1 LLKFGRGYKKVRC
14 GLHVELF
21 CRGTQTM
28 AGNGKQAPHD
38 CDAGWSG
45 GWATAASGRTSAAAA
60 GGSSQPIAQVRARS
74 HLGSHLGT
82 SGEVH
87 MNLSRRRGPP
97 HSQQHDT
104 PPRLPLPP
112 RREGGRL
119 ARQRCRGARLPPP
132 WPAAWPAAAAVIAAL
147 AATTA
152 IPHRNHG
159 RTPRSD
165 AALRSG
171 GERAAG
177 TDHKSSA
184 REARRRELR
193 RLRAQRSATSPWG
206 G

>member
-1 LLKFGRGYKKVRC
+1 MTAMLAGPAAGQQQHPVGPSDQRC
-14 GLHVELF
+14 G
-21 CRGTQTM
+21 
-28 AGNGKQAPHD
+28 
-38 CDAGWSG
+38 
-45 GWATAASGRTSAAAA
+45 GRRQ
-60 GGSSQPIAQVRARS
+60 QPIAQVRARS

>member
-1 LLKFGRGYKKVRC
+1 MTAMLAGPAAGQQASIRSDKSVEGRTLL
-14 GLHVELF
+14 
-21 CRGTQTM
+21 
-28 AGNGKQAPHD
+28 
-38 CDAGWSG
+38 
-45 GWATAASGRTSAAAA
+45 GRTSAAAA
-60 GGSSQPIAQVRARS
+60 GAANCPAVRA
-74 HLGSHLGT
+74 
-82 SGEVH
+82 